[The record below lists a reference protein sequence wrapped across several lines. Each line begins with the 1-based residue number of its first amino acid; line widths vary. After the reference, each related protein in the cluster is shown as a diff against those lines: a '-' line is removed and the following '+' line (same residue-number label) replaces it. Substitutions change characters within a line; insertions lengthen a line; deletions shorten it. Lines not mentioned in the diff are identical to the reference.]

1 MELGARSH
9 PSITP
14 SHGANRLPPGRS
26 APKSAGGEAGVERT
40 GMQAPLGTLHRA
52 YQSLTGSPPRSP
64 GHSPLHATC
73 SHSRPAGGG
82 TPTRGMSA
90 VHTRRRP
97 QTGQHSG
104 CVSPRSAHARCH
116 SHGGSASTGPWPRCC
131 RHPASAGPCVWAY
144 RPQQRTRTAPLGGTC
159 SRQRPMNCA
168 KGRLMVRR
176 CAWPPGPL
184 PRSSYPKTTCWPS
197 TASSRLWAMGPPRKS
212 RAQETRTPCPE
223 G

>member
-1 MELGARSH
+1 MSVPALRWIAMKRPNALGVKLQRNRHGGAPLSGPLAASTPGWTARRLRVGSGCAPMELGARSH

-26 APKSAGGEAGVERT
+26 APTSAGGEAGVERT

-90 VHTRRRP
+90 VHTSRCP
-97 QTGQHSG
+97 QTGQRSG
-104 CVSPRSAHARCH
+104 CASPRSSQTLCQ
-116 SHGGSASTGPWPRCC
+116 SKGGGASTGPC
-131 RHPASAGPCVWAY
+131 
-144 RPQQRTRTAPLGGTC
+144 
-159 SRQRPMNCA
+159 
-168 KGRLMVRR
+168 
-176 CAWPPGPL
+176 
-184 PRSSYPKTTCWPS
+184 PS
-197 TASSRLWAMGPPRKS
+197 
-212 RAQETRTPCPE
+212 C
-223 G
+223 